1 MNSNVYK
8 AWVNLKSSPLS
19 ERSKTQPSIMSHF
32 HDNWEKTKLQSLGR
46 KEGKKGGR
54 EGGKREGRER
64 KEGRKGEREGL
75 TTMWLRGSF

>member
-1 MNSNVYK
+1 
-8 AWVNLKSSPLS
+8 
-19 ERSKTQPSIMSHF
+19 MSHF